1 MKQAA
6 INQLQGTEGS
16 VELRRRAAF
25 VSLGLLLALLALS
38 GGCGVGIGEED
49 NPVSSTAAA
58 EMLVDE
64 SPATESPA
72 TESPEA
78 EVAVLFD
85 GTNLLEG
92 VWEELRR
99 QENLEPAD
107 NSYCYVCH
115 ANYQTEVLTQ
125 THLPMGVGC
134 ELCHGMSDEHS
145 ADEDGLTPPEIMWPA
160 AWINLTCMECHPSAE
175 LARNVSHRDFLTRP
189 EPGET
194 CMHCHG
200 EEHRLN
206 VRTRIWDRKTGE
218 LLECDGV
225 RMMDEDSP
233 AGAAF

>member
-6 INQLQGTEGS
+6 INQPKVTRGS
-16 VELRRRAAF
+16 VVPRREAAC
-25 VSLGLLLALLALS
+25 VWLGLLMTTLALS

-49 NPVSSTAAA
+49 NPAYSSDAA
-58 EMLVDE
+58 ETLVDE
-64 SPATESPA
+64 SPETEVR
-72 TESPEA
+72 EE

-85 GTNLLEG
+85 GKNLLEG

-160 AWINLTCMECHPSAE
+160 EWINLTCMECHPSAE
-175 LARNVSHRDFLTRP
+175 LAKNVSHRDFLARP

-200 EEHRLN
+200 EAHRLN